1 MLCSVSISS
10 FVMPDTPGPKH
21 AFCNCQI
28 KPSIEYQ
35 PKTNLFRIH
44 QNRNIMVKNLIST
57 LLVLAGF
64 LQAIVAYGQIPPPA
78 HMSVLEPMVVI
89 ARGRESPA
97 SATPGG
103 VASIYSQDIFS
114 KRPVGISEMVP
125 QIPGAYQSSD
135 SLWGSDINIRG
146 LGRNR
151 IVVLIDG
158 CRVNTGTDIN
168 AQLGLI
174 DPMDIERIEVLK
186 GPVSALYGSGVLGG
200 VINIITQKGE
210 FVSNPEW
217 HGSFSA
223 GYASNPS
230 GPCIY
235 GNGFYASD
243 ANWVYAS
250 ASRRDYGSYQDG
262 SGQTVVNSQFDDM
275 GAKLQL
281 AHRWNLRNHS
291 EFQIQHYRANEVGI
305 PGTGIAPLPVHSEV
319 SYPDISRTLFN
330 FTHDTNFEAS
340 VLKET
345 QLNLFYQRIDRNV
358 RIDHFSDG
366 LMQEIKPE
374 ALHET
379 EGLTCRNHF
388 EINAHTLL
396 LGVDIWNWEYEGS
409 RTKRFKNNNIIIDTP
424 LADSSQLSAG
434 IFAEDDWRL
443 AAPVVLNIGLRLDH
457 VSDESDALYKT
468 VVPSGPLVRPSE
480 SHRDVNWNVH
490 AGMTWRF
497 FEDWSFTFIGASSH
511 RFPDLLDRYKYIY
524 FASGNELYGNP
535 DLDPERSLFFESGLH
550 YNRSDIRVTA
560 AAFYNRIKDLIIDS
574 SPGGGIRKMEN
585 IDDAEIYGAEAE
597 LRWKFTTDWSLYGNL
612 AYARGWD
619 IVADDDLAYI
629 PPLNGLTGVRYDPI
643 TGFWSSLEVEWA
655 AAQTCVPAGVEPTGG
670 WARVNAV
677 AGYRLDKGSACHD
690 IVFRVDNLFDSD
702 YRNHLSTSR
711 GIELKEP
718 GINISIQWMME
729 F

>member
-1 MLCSVSISS
+1 MKI
-10 FVMPDTPGPKH
+10 
-21 AFCNCQI
+21 A
-28 KPSIEYQ
+28 
-35 PKTNLFRIH
+35 
-44 QNRNIMVKNLIST
+44 LIPA
-57 LLVLAGF
+57 LLVLASLF
-64 LQAIVAYGQIPPPA
+64 QAVSSHGRTPA
-78 HMSVLEPMVVI
+78 VQMLVMEPVIVI

-103 VASIYSQDIFS
+103 VASIYSQDIFLR
-114 KRPVGISEMVP
+114 KPVSLSEIAP

-135 SLWGSDINIRG
+135 SLWGSDMNIRG

-174 DPMDIERIEVLK
+174 DPMNIERVEVLK

-200 VINIITQKGE
+200 VINIITKKGE
-210 FVSNPEW
+210 FASNPEW

-223 GYASNPS
+223 GYSSNPS
-230 GPCIY
+230 GPNIY
-235 GNGFYASD
+235 GNGFYASESD
-243 ANWVYAS
+243 WVYGS
-250 ASRRDYGSYQDG
+250 GSRRDYGSYKDG

-281 AHRWNLRNHS
+281 AHRWNSRNHS
-291 EFQIQHYRANEVGI
+291 EFQIQRYQANEVGI

-330 FTHDTNFEAS
+330 FTHDAVFEAS

-345 QLNLFYQRIDRNV
+345 QLNLFFQRIDRIV
-358 RIDHFSDG
+358 RIDHFTSG

-379 EGLTCRNHF
+379 TGLKCHNRF
-388 EINAHTLL
+388 EMNAHTLL
-396 LGVDIWNWEYEGS
+396 VGVDIWNWEYEGS
-409 RTKRFKNNNIIIDTP
+409 RTKRFKDGNVIIDMP

-443 AAPVVLNIGLRLDH
+443 NDRIVLNIGLRLDH
-457 VSDESDALYKT
+457 VSDKSDALYKT
-468 VVPSGPLVRPSE
+468 VVPPGPLIRPGE
-480 SHRDVNWNVH
+480 SHRDVNWNAH
-490 AGMTWRF
+490 MGMTWRF
-497 FEDWSFTFIGASSH
+497 FEDWSLTFIGASSH

-524 FASGNELYGNP
+524 FSPGNELYGNP
-535 DLDPERSLFFESGLH
+535 DLKPERSGFFESGLH
-550 YNRSDIRVTA
+550 YNRSDIRVVVT
-560 AAFYNRIKDLIIDS
+560 AFYNEIKDLIIDP
-574 SPGGGIRKMEN
+574 SPGSGVRTMEN

-597 LRWKFTTDWSLYGNL
+597 LRWKFAADWSLYTNV
-612 AYARGWD
+612 AYARGWNIAD
-619 IVADDDLAYI
+619 DDDLAFI
-629 PPLNGLTGVRYDPI
+629 PPLNGLAGIRYDSF
-643 TGFWSSLEVEWA
+643 TNFWSSLEVEWA
-655 AAQTCVPAGVEPTGG
+655 AAQNRVPDEIEPTGE
-670 WARVNAV
+670 WARVNASV
-677 AGYRLDKGSACHD
+677 GYRFDRGPVCHD
-690 IVFRVDNLFDSD
+690 IIFRVDNLFDSD

-711 GIELKEP
+711 GIELKES
-718 GINISIQWMME
+718 GINISVVWMME